1 MSNNHKFIAGLVL
14 GAVAGAALILYLNG
28 EKGKEL
34 LTDLKEGAGKAEDE
48 LKATFSE
55 FDEAINNLFEKG
67 KLLLADLE
75 QKETA
80 E

>member
-34 LTDLKEGAGKAEDE
+34 LTDIKEGAGKAEEE
-48 LKATFSE
+48 LKNTFSE

-67 KLLLADLE
+67 KTLLQDLE
-75 QKETA
+75 QKA
-80 E
+80 G

>member
-1 MSNNHKFIAGLVL
+1 MSDNLKFIAGLVL

-34 LTDLKEGAGKAEDE
+34 LTDLKEGAGKAEDG

-55 FDEAINNLFEKG
+55 FDEAINNLLEKG
-67 KLLLADLE
+67 KLLLQDLE
-75 QKETA
+75 QKA
-80 E
+80 G

>member
-1 MSNNHKFIAGLVL
+1 MSNNQKFIAGLVL

-34 LTDLKEGAGKAEDE
+34 FTDIKEGAGKAEDE

-55 FDEAINNLFEKG
+55 FDDAINNLFEKG
-67 KLLLADLE
+67 KSLLQDLE
-75 QKETA
+75 QKA
-80 E
+80 G

>member
-1 MSNNHKFIAGLVL
+1 MSDNHKFIAGLVL

-34 LTDLKEGAGKAEDE
+34 LTDLKEGAGKAEDG

-55 FDEAINNLFEKG
+55 FDEAINNLLEKG
-67 KLLLADLE
+67 KLLLQDLE
-75 QKETA
+75 QKA
-80 E
+80 G

>member
-1 MSNNHKFIAGLVL
+1 MSDNHKFIAGLVL

-34 LTDLKEGAGKAEDE
+34 LTDLKDGAGKAEDG

-55 FDEAINNLFEKG
+55 FDEAINNLLEKG
-67 KLLLADLE
+67 KLLLQDLE
-75 QKETA
+75 QKA
-80 E
+80 G

>member
-1 MSNNHKFIAGLVL
+1 MSNNQKFIAGLVL

-34 LTDLKEGAGKAEDE
+34 LTDIKEGAVKAEDD

-67 KLLLADLE
+67 KSLLQDLE
-75 QKETA
+75 QKTG
-80 E
+80 

>member
-1 MSNNHKFIAGLVL
+1 MSNHQKFIAGLVL

-34 LTDLKEGAGKAEDE
+34 LTDIKEGAGKAEDE

-67 KLLLADLE
+67 KSLLQDLE
-75 QKETA
+75 QKTG
-80 E
+80 

>member
-1 MSNNHKFIAGLVL
+1 MSNNQKFIAGLVL

-34 LTDLKEGAGKAEDE
+34 LADIKEGAGKAEDE

-55 FDEAINNLFEKG
+55 FDDAINNLFEKG
-67 KLLLADLE
+67 KSLLQDLE
-75 QKETA
+75 QKA
-80 E
+80 G

>member
-1 MSNNHKFIAGLVL
+1 MSDNHKFIAGLVL

-48 LKATFSE
+48 LKATFNE

-67 KLLLADLE
+67 KLLLQDLE
-75 QKETA
+75 QKTE
-80 E
+80 

>member
-1 MSNNHKFIAGLVL
+1 MSNNQKFIAGLLL
-14 GAVAGAALILYLNG
+14 GAAAGAALVLYLNG

-34 LTDLKEGAGKAEDE
+34 LSDLKEGAGKAEDG
-48 LKATFSE
+48 LKATFNE

>member
-1 MSNNHKFIAGLVL
+1 MSNNQKFVAGLIL

-48 LKATFSE
+48 LKATFNE

-67 KLLLADLE
+67 KSLLQDLE
-75 QKETA
+75 QKA
-80 E
+80 G